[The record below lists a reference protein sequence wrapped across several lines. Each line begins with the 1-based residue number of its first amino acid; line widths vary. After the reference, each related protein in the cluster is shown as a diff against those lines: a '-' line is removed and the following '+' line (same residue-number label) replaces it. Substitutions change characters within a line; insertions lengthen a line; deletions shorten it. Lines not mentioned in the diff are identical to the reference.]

1 MSVLEQRLRQIVFL
15 CMCGFAL
22 TIEIKPAIPDTLTGI
37 AILLGIVILMIKQKK
52 SEPVSFRKNPY
63 LRVIGIFFI
72 AYFLLIFVSGDLI
85 VGGKAYW
92 RYFNRMFPFL
102 AILFFVKNKKHLCIL
117 FFCAI
122 AGLFLNNLC
131 VIYNGVIWAM
141 TGDAHIRSA
150 GFNKDV
156 IGTGGLLLIYLPILL
171 SLMIKEK
178 KSKRK
183 YLYLMMF
190 IAGIAAL
197 IFNAT
202 RIAWVAMIVVCISA
216 ILIHGKNIK
225 KFTILFLLI
234 CLSIGIAGQHI
245 PFVQDRIQSFTNT
258 RDLSNQGHYSI
269 NHSAFSMIEDKPLL
283 GWGLGQFPLVFNQ
296 QYITA
301 ETKKIEG
308 HISHAHND
316 TLTMGAENGIVGI
329 FVFWLMFGSFLFYSL
344 KAWRQSGRVED
355 MMFFVVTL
363 AAVIQGFTDT
373 RFGMHAVNKLY
384 FFLVAVYV
392 NYKYSKDPY
401 EETKF

>member
-1 MSVLEQRLRQIVFL
+1 MSALEQRLRQLVFL

-52 SEPVSFRKNPY
+52 LEMISFRENPY
-63 LRVIGIFFI
+63 LRAIGIFFI
-72 AYFLLIFVSGDLI
+72 AYFFLIFISGDLI

-92 RYFNRMFPFL
+92 RYFNRMFPFFVV
-102 AILFFVKNKKHLCIL
+102 LFFIKNKKYLWIL

-131 VIYNGVIWAM
+131 VIYNGVVWAM

-156 IGTGGLLLIYLPILL
+156 IGTGGFLLIYLPLLL
-171 SLMIKEK
+171 SLLIKEK
-178 KSKRK
+178 NSRRK
-183 YLYLMMF
+183 YVYLAMF
-190 IAGIAAL
+190 AAGIAAL

-202 RIAWVAMIVVCISA
+202 RIAWIAMTVVCITA
-216 ILIHGKNIK
+216 IWIHGKNIK
-225 KFTILFLLI
+225 KLGILFLLI
-234 CLSIGIAGQHI
+234 CLSIGVAGQHI

-258 RDLSNQGHYSI
+258 KDLSNQGHYSI
-269 NHSAFSMIEDKPLL
+269 NHSAFQMIEDKPIL
-283 GWGLGQFPLVFNQ
+283 GWGLGQFPFVFNQ

-329 FVFWLMFGSFLFYSL
+329 VLFWLMFGSFLFYSL
-344 KAWRQSGRVED
+344 KAWRESGRVED

-384 FFLVAVYV
+384 FLLIAVYI
-392 NYKYSKDPY
+392 NYRFGK
-401 EETKF
+401 EEDQETL